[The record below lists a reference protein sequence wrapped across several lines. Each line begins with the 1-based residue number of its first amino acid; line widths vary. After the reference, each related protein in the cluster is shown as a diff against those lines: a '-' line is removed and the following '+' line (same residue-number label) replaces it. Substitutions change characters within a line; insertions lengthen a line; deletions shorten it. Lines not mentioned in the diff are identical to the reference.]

1 MFSLSGNAPHNT
13 DSDDM
18 SASQSETKQTSLFDC
33 KTCSESV
40 VNADDYYGHHRLV
53 HGIPEET
60 AHRVDAESAEGPSPS
75 VHLVSDESDEDV
87 VVLNDAGVVEDIEVA
102 RTKKL
107 QKRPRKMQKRPEK
120 MPKRP
125 QKMQNRPK
133 TRPKRP
139 QKMQNRP
146 KTRRHRCRTCG
157 PCRQPDCSFCTT
169 CRKMEKF
176 GGNGKR
182 KQACERRKCVSIWPG
197 LGGIGN

>member
-18 SASQSETKQTSLFDC
+18 SASQSETKQTVDFEC
-33 KTCSESV
+33 KICGLSV
-40 VNADDYYGHHRLV
+40 RHGHDYIGHLIVAHR
-53 HGIPEET
+53 IPEET

-75 VHLVSDESDEDV
+75 VDLVSDESDEDV
-87 VVLNDAGVVEDIEVA
+87 VVLNDDGVVEDIEVA

-107 QKRPRKMQKRPEK
+107 QKRPRKMQKRPK
-120 MPKRP
+120 
-125 QKMQNRPK
+125 
-133 TRPKRP
+133 
-139 QKMQNRP
+139 KMQNRP

-157 PCRQPDCSFCTT
+157 PCRQPDCSSCTT
-169 CRKMEKF
+169 CRTMQKF

-197 LGGIGN
+197 LGGLGN

>member
-33 KTCSESV
+33 KMCSEAV
-40 VNADDYYGHHRLV
+40 VNGDDYYGHLRLD

-75 VHLVSDESDEDV
+75 VDLVSYESDEDV
-87 VVLNDAGVVEDIEVA
+87 VVLNDDGVVEDIEVA

-107 QKRPRKMQKRPEK
+107 QKRPKKMQKRPEK
-120 MPKRP
+120 MKKRP
-125 QKMQNRPK
+125 QKMQKRPK
-133 TRPKRP
+133 KRR
-139 QKMQNRP
+139 N
-146 KTRRHRCRTCG
+146 RCRKCG
-157 PCRQPDCSFCTT
+157 PCSRLLDCGDCKT
-169 CRKMEKF
+169 CDKMPKF

-182 KQACERRKCVSIWPG
+182 KQACERRRCTLIWPA
-197 LGGIGN
+197 LGVLGN